1 MTWKHV
7 ACIIAA
13 LMLPVVCGLSAQCSA
28 QALKEVIG
36 LSSIVVAG
44 VLGNAMSGG
53 RPTP

>member
-13 LMLPVVCGLSAQCSA
+13 LMLPVVCGLSATCA
-28 QALKEVIG
+28 ATALKEVIG

-44 VLGNAMSGG
+44 ILGNAMNNAKAA
-53 RPTP
+53 P